1 MTLYGIRFASKVLH
15 TSAFFWVMNISLIC
29 KLLKSEMQG
38 VIFASI
44 GQSQFYIMVDL
55 SYPNSL
61 DSQCEQSDLI
71 HADNLFTQASSNKDK
86 YNDRVLPM
94 MLM

>member
-1 MTLYGIRFASKVLH
+1 ML
-15 TSAFFWVMNISLIC
+15 FFWVMNISLIC